1 MQGVAV
7 DPHHQAGIE
16 PVGRLAGNM
25 CSSDGEYRSLDDT
38 APEDEK
44 LQPPTSGAAQV
55 FLCLVHDGGGN
66 GDQAQL
72 AQDHAGGS
80 PWAKP
85 TICGVR
91 LTLYP
96 VSGRSPYVS
105 ITSRMRMRRPAPD
118 GRWSSH

>member
-38 APEDEK
+38 APADEK
-44 LQPPTSGAAQV
+44 LQPPTSCAAQV

-66 GDQAQL
+66 GDPAQL
-72 AQDHAGGS
+72 APDHEGGW
-80 PWAKP
+80 PWREPAV
-85 TICGVR
+85 CGGG
-91 LTLYP
+91 LTLYTD
-96 VSGRSPYVS
+96 
-105 ITSRMRMRRPAPD
+105 IATRR
-118 GRWSSH
+118 